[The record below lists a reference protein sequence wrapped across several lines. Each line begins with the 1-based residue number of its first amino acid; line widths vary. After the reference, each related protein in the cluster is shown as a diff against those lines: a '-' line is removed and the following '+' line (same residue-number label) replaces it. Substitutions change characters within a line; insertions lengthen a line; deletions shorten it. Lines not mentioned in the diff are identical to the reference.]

1 MNQTLLHCNNQVM
14 MDDDA
19 LLTAIAS
26 GDDQALRTLFER
38 HAPWVAGRLRRAMPA
53 NAVEDVVQETFLAV
67 WRGASGYQHTG
78 ESGAWVWGIARR
90 QAALWARRNGRAEQ
104 MLDLDGLVEQSAGD
118 DPAAVATQRS
128 DLERALATL
137 GTADDQRQVLA
148 RLVFVE
154 DRPLTEV
161 ARRLGVPVGTVK
173 SRVFA
178 VRRQLQA
185 ALRGEAPNA

>member
-1 MNQTLLHCNNQVM
+1 M

-19 LLTAIAS
+19 LLTATAS

-53 NAVEDVVQETFLAV
+53 SAVEDVVQETFLAV

-78 ESGAWVWGIARR
+78 EAGAWVWGIARR

-104 MLDLDGLVEQSAGD
+104 LLDLDELVEQSA
-118 DPAAVATQRS
+118 V
-128 DLERALATL
+128 ERALATL
-137 GTADDQRQVLA
+137 GTGDEARLTLA

-154 DRPLTEV
+154 DRPLAEV

-173 SRVFA
+173 SRIFA

>member
-1 MNQTLLHCNNQVM
+1 M

-19 LLTAIAS
+19 LLIAIS
-26 GDDQALRTLFER
+26 TGDDKALRTLFER
-38 HAPWVAGRLRRAMPA
+38 HAPWVAGRLRRTLPA
-53 NAVEDVVQETFLAV
+53 CAVEDVVQETFLAV
-67 WRGASGYQHTG
+67 WRGAARYQGNG
-78 ESGAWVWGIARR
+78 ETGAWLWGIARR

-104 MLDLDGLVEQSAGD
+104 MLDLDEFTEQSAGE
-118 DPAAVATQRS
+118 DPATVAAHRG

-137 GTADDQRQVLA
+137 GPADDPRQALA

-161 ARRLGVPVGTVK
+161 SRRLGVPVGTVK

-185 ALRGEAPNA
+185 VLRGEGPNA

>member
-1 MNQTLLHCNNQVM
+1 M

-19 LLTAIAS
+19 LLTAITA

-53 NAVEDVVQETFLAV
+53 VAVEDVVQETFLAV
-67 WRGASGYQHTG
+67 WRNASSYQGTG
-78 ESGAWVWGIARR
+78 EAGAWVWGIARR
-90 QAALWARRNGRAEQ
+90 QSALWARRNGRSDQ
-104 MLDLDGLVEQSAGD
+104 MLHLDELFDQPAGD
-118 DPAAVATQRS
+118 DPAVAAAQRG

-137 GTADDQRQVLA
+137 GPADDPRQALV
-148 RLVFVE
+148 RLVFIE
-154 DRPLTEV
+154 DRPLAEV
-161 ARRLGVPVGTVK
+161 ARRLGVPMGTVK

-185 ALRGEAPNA
+185 ALRGEG

>member
-1 MNQTLLHCNNQVM
+1 M

-19 LLTAIAS
+19 LLTAIGT
-26 GDDQALRTLFER
+26 GDHLALRTLFER
-38 HAPWVAGRLRRAMPA
+38 HAPWVAGRLRRALPA

-67 WRGASGYQHTG
+67 WRGASGYHRDG
-78 ESGAWVWGIARR
+78 EAGAWVWGIARR

-104 MLDLDGLVEQSAGD
+104 MLNLDELVNLSIGD
-118 DPAAVATQRS
+118 DPAKIATDRG
-128 DLERALATL
+128 DLELALATL
-137 GTADDQRQVLA
+137 GTADDQRLTLA

-154 DRPLTEV
+154 DQPLGEV

-185 ALRGEAPNA
+185 ALRGEGTNV

>member
-1 MNQTLLHCNNQVM
+1 

-19 LLTAIAS
+19 LLTAVAS

-53 NAVEDVVQETFLAV
+53 SAVEDVVQETFLAV
-67 WRGASGYQHTG
+67 WRGAFSYQHTG
-78 ESGAWVWGIARR
+78 EAGAWIWGIARR
-90 QAALWARRNGRAEQ
+90 QAALWARRNGRSHQ
-104 MLDLDGLVEQSAGD
+104 MLRLDELFDQPARDDLAAAAAQRGDLELALSTLGPAD
-118 DPAAVATQRS
+118 DP
-128 DLERALATL
+128 
-137 GTADDQRQVLA
+137 RQALA

-154 DRPLTEV
+154 DRPLAEV

-185 ALRGEAPNA
+185 ALRGEGPNA

>member
-1 MNQTLLHCNNQVM
+1 M

-19 LLTAIAS
+19 LLTATAS

-53 NAVEDVVQETFLAV
+53 SAVEDVVQETFLAV

-78 ESGAWVWGIARR
+78 EAGAWVWGIARR

-104 MLDLDGLVEQSAGD
+104 LLDLDELVEQSAGD

-137 GTADDQRQVLA
+137 GTGDEARLTLA

-154 DRPLTEV
+154 DRPLAEV

-173 SRVFA
+173 SRIFA

>member
-1 MNQTLLHCNNQVM
+1 M

-19 LLTAIAS
+19 LLTAIAA

-38 HAPWVAGRLRRAMPA
+38 HAPWVAGRLRRAMPTS
-53 NAVEDVVQETFLAV
+53 AVEDVVQETFLAV
-67 WRGASGYQHTG
+67 WRGASGYQHAG

-90 QAALWARRNGRAEQ
+90 QAALWARRNGRADQ
-104 MLDLDGLVEQSAGD
+104 MLDLDAIVDQSGGE
-118 DPAAVATQRS
+118 DPAAVATHRS
-128 DLERALATL
+128 DLARALATL
-137 GTADDQRQVLA
+137 GPADDPRQALA

-185 ALRGEAPNA
+185 ALRGEVPNA

>member
-1 MNQTLLHCNNQVM
+1 M

-19 LLTAIAS
+19 LLTAIAA

-38 HAPWVAGRLRRAMPA
+38 HAPWIAGRLRRAMPA
-53 NAVEDVVQETFLAV
+53 SAVEDVVQEVFLAV
-67 WRGASGYQHTG
+67 WRGASGYQRTG
-78 ESGAWVWGIARR
+78 DAGAWVWGIARR
-90 QAALWARRNGRAEQ
+90 QAAMWARRNGRADQ
-104 MLDLDGLVEQSAGD
+104 MLALDTIVDLSTGE
-118 DPAAVATQRS
+118 DPATVATDRG

-137 GTADDQRQVLA
+137 GTADDQRRMLA

-154 DRPLTEV
+154 DRPLAEV
-161 ARRLGVPVGTVK
+161 ARRLEIPLGTVK

-185 ALRGEAPNA
+185 ALRGEGPNA